1 MSKYEQ
7 FYTSISPIAYK
18 YHDGLYEKTP
28 RIHWG
33 FSAQNAVEA
42 FERNNINWRDQE
54 FVVVEDGE
62 LTSEE
67 KKYVKKDLLKMNY
80 QNMIALNT
88 HMTQKNIKEI
98 EDLKEQ
104 LQIALDKIRALEA
117 QR

>member
-1 MSKYEQ
+1 MKRHHT
-7 FYTSISPIAYK
+7 FIG
-18 YHDGLYEKTP
+18 DL
-28 RIHWG
+28 
-33 FSAQNAVEA
+33 AVEA
-42 FERNNINWRDQE
+42 FERNNINWKDQE

-98 EDLKEQ
+98 EDLKKQ